1 MIQSVQHLLLLRQ
14 YASLHLLRGLL
25 LHWLLL
31 PHHIIWLLNHIGPHL
46 WLLLL
51 DIVRLSHLI
60 WRIPEAVSGLFK
72 TRSKLHLLLVAWRRQ
87 LRRLLLKPSGLSEP
101 TIHLR
106 LLLVWS
112 LIKIHRLLLLL
123 LGMLLLLLLD
133 QLILGVRR

>member
-25 LHWLLL
+25 LHWLLM

-60 WRIPEAVSGLFK
+60 WRIPEAVCGLFK

-87 LRRLLLKPSGLSEP
+87 LRRLLLKASGLS
-101 TIHLR
+101 
-106 LLLVWS
+106 
-112 LIKIHRLLLLL
+112 
-123 LGMLLLLLLD
+123 
-133 QLILGVRR
+133 